1 MTKTWYEQLQTAFF
15 RKIFKVIHLAE
26 ILKTLRLLDFLC
38 PTVFFSAKVAIVNTT
53 SATIDFSLLLVSSS
67 SLFLLLLSFSFVR
80 VILEQIGLKKPAA

>member
-26 ILKTLRLLDFLC
+26 ILKTLPPIGLF
-38 PTVFFSAKVAIVNTT
+38 VSNSFFSAKVAIVNTT
-53 SATIDFSLLLVSSS
+53 SATIDFSLLLVSAS